1 MTSRRCTALGQ
12 MVMCENC
19 ESNSTFEDELE
30 KNADNLVSNNVL
42 EVLMTHCSEDTLS
55 LRR

>member
-1 MTSRRCTALGQ
+1 
-12 MVMCENC
+12 MCENC